1 MVFSSILFIFIFL
14 PALMVLYLLV
24 PRGTGKNIVLFLGS
38 IVFYAWGEP
47 VYVVLMLFSA
57 VFNYV
62 MGLDIELAKKNK
74 RGAKPSLIFA
84 VAINLFILSFFKY
97 YGFLIDTFNGIFGT
111 EITYTKLA
119 LPIGISFYTFQ
130 ALSYIIDVYRGEV
143 KPQKNFLKFSV
154 YLSMFPQLIAGPI
167 IKYKDIKR
175 QLGKRQI
182 TRKKFGQGVEFF
194 IFGLSKKVLLANN
207 LGLLYTQILALN
219 DAKLSV
225 LTAWLGIAAYTM
237 QIYFDFSGYS
247 DMAIGLGKM
256 LGFNFPINFNYPY
269 ISKSITEFWRRWHI
283 SLSTWFREYLYIP
296 LGGNRVEPWKHIRNI
311 LVVWLLTGLWHG
323 ASWNFVFWGLYY
335 GLFLMFEKYV
345 MNKVLD
351 RLPGFVRALY
361 TLVIVAVGWVFFSQT
376 DMGEAF
382 TYIGNMFG
390 AADGGFANST
400 TLYFLKGNVILL
412 VIGVLVCRPAP
423 VEFFK
428 KFTKKHPTIS
438 IIFMAALFVLCIAY
452 LVYDSYN
459 PFLYF
464 RF

>member
-14 PALMVLYLLV
+14 PVLMVIYFFA
-24 PRGTGKNIVLFLGS
+24 PKGTGKNIVLFLGS
-38 IVFYAWGEP
+38 IIFYAWGEP

-62 MGLDIELAKKNK
+62 MGLDIDMALKNKQRAKKK
-74 RGAKPSLIFA
+74 LIFT
-84 VAINLFILSFFKY
+84 VVVNLFILCFFKY

-143 KPQKNFLKFSV
+143 KCQKNFLKFAV
-154 YLSMFPQLIAGPI
+154 YIAMFPQLIAGPI
-167 IKYKDIKR
+167 IKYKDISR

-207 LGLLYTQILALN
+207 LGLLYTQILALD

-225 LTAWLGIAAYTM
+225 LTAWMGIAAYTM

-256 LGFNFPINFNYPY
+256 LGFNFPANFNYPY

-296 LGGNRVEPWKHIRNI
+296 LGGNRVVPWKHIRNI

-335 GLFLMFEKYV
+335 GLFLLFEKYV

-351 RLPGFVRALY
+351 RLPGFVRTLY
-361 TLVIVAVGWVFFSQT
+361 TLVIVAIGWVFFSQT

-390 AADGGFANST
+390 AAGGGFANSA
-400 TLYFLKGNVILL
+400 TLYFLKGNGILL
-412 VIGVLVCRPAP
+412 IIGALVCRPAP
-423 VEFFK
+423 VEFFRK
-428 KFTKKHPTIS
+428 KTKKHPTIC
-438 IIFMAALFVLCIAY
+438 IILLAVMFVLCIAF

>member
-14 PALMVLYLLV
+14 PALMVLYLLMPKGV
-24 PRGTGKNIVLFLGS
+24 GKNMVLFIGS

-57 VFNYV
+57 VVNYV
-62 MGLDIELAKKNK
+62 MGLDIEMAKKTEK
-74 RGAKPSLIFA
+74 GAKANLIFTI
-84 VAINLFILSFFKY
+84 VVNLFILCFFKY
-97 YGFLIDTFNGIFGT
+97 FGFLIDTFNDIFGT
-111 EITYTKLA
+111 EIAYTKLA

-143 KPQKNFLKFSV
+143 KSQKNFLKFAV
-154 YLSMFPQLIAGPI
+154 YISMFPQLIAGPI
-167 IKYKDIKR
+167 IKYKDISR

-182 TRKKFGQGVEFF
+182 TRKKFGQGIEYF

-225 LTAWLGIAAYTM
+225 LTAWMGIAAYTM

-256 LGFNFPINFNYPY
+256 LGFNFPANFNYPY

-311 LVVWLLTGLWHG
+311 FVVWLLTGLWHG

-335 GLFLMFEKYV
+335 GLFLLFEKYV

-351 RLPGFVRALY
+351 HIPGFIRVIY

-390 AADGGFANST
+390 AADGGFVNST
-400 TLYFLKGNVILL
+400 TLYFLKGNAVLL
-412 VIGVLVCRPAP
+412 IIGAIVCRPAP
-423 VEFFK
+423 IEFFRK
-428 KFTKKHPTIS
+428 KTKKHPNICL
-438 IIFMAALFVLCIAY
+438 ALLAVMFVLCIAF

>member
-14 PALMVLYLLV
+14 PALLVLYFVV
-24 PRGTGKNIVLFLGS
+24 PKAGKNIVLLLGS
-38 IVFYAWGEP
+38 IFFYAWGEP

-62 MGLDIELAKKNK
+62 MGIDIGLAKKTEK
-74 RGAKPSLIFA
+74 GAKANLIFT
-84 VAINLFILSFFKY
+84 VVVNLFILCFFKY
-97 YGFLIDTFNGIFGT
+97 YGFLIDTINGIFGS

-143 KPQKNFLKFSV
+143 KEQKNFIKFAV

-167 IKYKDIKR
+167 IKYKDVEK
-175 QLGKRQI
+175 QLGKREI
-182 TRKKFGQGVEFF
+182 TREKVGHGIEYF

-207 LGLLYTQILALN
+207 LGLLYTQILALP

-225 LTAWLGIAAYTM
+225 LTAWIGIAAYTM

-256 LGFNFPINFNYPY
+256 LGFDFPANFNYPY

-296 LGGNRVEPWKHIRNI
+296 LGGNRVIPWKHIRNI

-335 GLFLMFEKYV
+335 GLFLLFEKYV
-345 MNKVLD
+345 MNKVLNH
-351 RLPGFVRALY
+351 LPGIVRSVY

-382 TYIGNMFG
+382 SYIGSMFG
-390 AADGGFANST
+390 GASGGFADST
-400 TLYFLKGNVILL
+400 TLYFLKGNVILM
-412 VIGVLVCRPAP
+412 IAGVLAARPAP
-423 VEFFK
+423 AEFYRMFLG
-428 KFTKKHPTIS
+428 KHPVIS
-438 IIFMAALFVLCIAY
+438 LTVMAILFVLCISY

>member
-1 MVFSSILFIFIFL
+1 IDR
-14 PALMVLYLLV
+14 A
-24 PRGTGKNIVLFLGS
+24 RKTEK
-38 IVFYAWGEP
+38 
-47 VYVVLMLFSA
+47 
-57 VFNYV
+57 
-62 MGLDIELAKKNK
+62 
-74 RGAKPSLIFA
+74 GAKANLIFTI
-84 VAINLFILSFFKY
+84 VVNLFILSFFKY

-111 EITYTKLA
+111 DITYTKLA

-143 KPQKNFLKFSV
+143 DCQKNFLKFAV
-154 YLSMFPQLIAGPI
+154 YISMFPQLIAGPI
-167 IKYKDIKR
+167 IKYRDISK
-175 QLGKRQI
+175 QLGNRKV
-182 TRKKFGQGVEFF
+182 TREKFGQGIEYF

-207 LGLLYTQILALN
+207 LGLLYTQILALD

-225 LTAWLGIAAYTM
+225 MTAWIGIAAYTM

-256 LGFNFPINFNYPY
+256 LGFDFPANFNYPY

-296 LGGNRVEPWKHIRNI
+296 LGGNRVVPWKHIRNI

-351 RLPGFVRALY
+351 RLPGFVRTLY
-361 TLVIVAVGWVFFSQT
+361 TLVIVAIGWVFFSQT

-382 TYIGNMFG
+382 AYIGNMFG
-390 AADGGFANST
+390 AAGGGFANGT
-400 TLYFLKGNVILL
+400 TLYFLKGNLILL
-412 VIGVLVCRPAP
+412 IFGGLVCRPAP
-423 VEFFK
+423 VEYFRK
-428 KFTKKHPTIS
+428 YAKKHPMIS
-438 IIFMAALFVLCIAY
+438 MAITAAMFILSIAF